1 MSRENVEA
9 VRQAHAAFNR
19 ADYGP
24 MRDLTADHVEWGTT
38 GTWPGIDPVY
48 KGPDAIVRWAD
59 DVRSAWESFEVA
71 IDDVLAETADSVLLV
86 ERLTGRGFGSGV
98 DVESRV
104 FSVYRFEDGKI
115 VRREAFTDKLPAL
128 KAVEPRE

>member
-1 MSRENVEA
+1 MSRANVEA
-9 VRQAHAAFNR
+9 IRQAHAAFNR

-24 MRDLTADHVEWGTT
+24 MRDLTADRVQWGTT
-38 GTWPGIDPVY
+38 GTWPGIDSVY
-48 KGPDAIVRWAD
+48 QGPAAIERWAD
-59 DVRSAWESFEVA
+59 AIRSVWESFEVA

-86 ERLTGRGFGSGV
+86 ERLTGRGSGSGV

-104 FSVYRFEDGKI
+104 FSVYWFEEGKI

-128 KAVEPRE
+128 EAVGLRE